1 MGDLLER
8 HDEPVSRIAEG
19 RNGLEDCSFA
29 RCAAEAHD
37 AMLYGRSAPHRERR
51 SVVTGDVVVE
61 ISAGRASI
69 GLNRPERLNALNLG
83 LVRAFEDAAQRVAA
97 DPGVRIV
104 VVRGRGRSFCA
115 GLDLDMFAAEGMPRE
130 FYRRQEGGFRLLE
143 VMDKTV
149 IAAIHG
155 HCLGGGVQ
163 LAAAYDVRVAS
174 SDAVLGLPAIDEGL
188 FPGMAPYRLPRLVG
202 KGRATSLI
210 LTGRPVGAEEAHRI
224 GLVDHVIAAD
234 RFEEELSAVVDAY
247 ARAPRAAAAATKRLV
262 ARSFDASFD
271 EVLAESEA
279 LLEACLGS
287 PEVEGARH
295 ARAAAIR
302 RRCPA
307 AP

>member
-1 MGDLLER
+1 VAGEVLCE
-8 HDEPVSRIAEG
+8 VAG
-19 RNGLEDCSFA
+19 R
-29 RCAAEAHD
+29 
-37 AMLYGRSAPHRERR
+37 
-51 SVVTGDVVVE
+51 
-61 ISAGRASI
+61 RASI
-69 GLNRPERLNALNLG
+69 ALNRPAKLNALNLA
-83 LVRAFEDAAQRVAA
+83 LVGALEDQLRRVGAVPEV
-97 DPGVRIV
+97 DVV
-104 VVRGRGRSFCA
+104 VVRGSGRSFCA

-130 FYRRQEGGFRLLE
+130 FYRSQERGFRALE
-143 VMDKTV
+143 LMDKTV

-163 LAAAYDVRVAS
+163 LAAACDVRVAS

-247 ARAPRAAAAATKRLV
+247 ARAPRAAAAATKRLI

-287 PEVEGARH
+287 PEVERARH

-302 RRCPA
+302 RR
-307 AP
+307 